1 MAWLVLMSVPGRV
14 ALTATGVRVLRWR
27 IKPGEYRRGG
37 VVHLR
42 LWAGAAVAASFG
54 IGAISGTHWA
64 ARYARLLGCRVGRDV
79 GLHADPPVTGM
90 AAFGDGC
97 AVEPEAD
104 LSGVWLDGDVL
115 HVGAVSIG
123 PGARVGT
130 RTTLM
135 PGTVVGG
142 HAEVEPGSSV
152 NGHVPAGQRWA
163 GSPAGG
169 GPGRRRRPPP
179 CAARSRRWHLAY
191 TATVLFLS
199 VLPLLAAAPSLLI
212 VGVLIRGTHSLR
224 GATLLALASSPVTVR
239 SAGDLR
245 ADHGRPRPAARP
257 RSPRGC
263 TGPTAG
269 PGGRRGPPSAW
280 PPRRAPG
287 CSRSTRA

>member
-1 MAWLVLMSVPGRV
+1 M
-14 ALTATGVRVLRWR
+14 LRWR

-135 PGTVVGG
+135 PGTVVGATPRSNPAHPSTG
-142 HAEVEPGSSV
+142 TSPQAERGPARP
-152 NGHVPAGQRWA
+152 PAGRPAPA
-163 GSPAGG
+163 GRRRAPPGPAGG
-169 GPGRRRRPPP
+169 TSPTPRP
-179 CAARSRRWHLAY
+179 CCSCRCCRCSQ
-191 TATVLFLS
+191 
-199 VLPLLAAAPSLLI
+199 
-212 VGVLIRGTHSLR
+212 
-224 GATLLALASSPVTVR
+224 
-239 SAGDLR
+239 
-245 ADHGRPRPAARP
+245 PRPA
-257 RSPRGC
+257 C
-263 TGPTAG
+263 
-269 PGGRRGPPSAW
+269 
-280 PPRRAPG
+280 
-287 CSRSTRA
+287 